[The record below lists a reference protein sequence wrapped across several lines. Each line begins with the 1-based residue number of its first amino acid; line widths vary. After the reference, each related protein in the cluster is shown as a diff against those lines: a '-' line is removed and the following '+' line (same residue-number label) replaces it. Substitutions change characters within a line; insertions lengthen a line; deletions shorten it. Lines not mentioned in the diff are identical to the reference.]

1 MSALFFAT
9 VDDARRSDI
18 RKNHSATHLLQAALR
33 QVLGTHVQQQGSFV
47 SNELLRFDFSHFNA
61 MTAEEIQK
69 VEDLVNAKVMECL
82 PVHTDVMDVD
92 AAKASGAMALFGEKY
107 GDKVRVVK
115 MGGAEEFSKELC
127 GGLHVQNTGNI
138 GLVKIISESSVSS
151 GVRRIEAVSGRGALA
166 LLRAGTE
173 ILSALRERLRCKDAD
188 LLARIGQTFEKT
200 QSLEKSLQSVRLEL
214 ATLAAKELL
223 QGAVN
228 VCGVKLYVREM
239 AEPEDKFKVL
249 LDGVQ
254 NNIEAD
260 SVIVL
265 ANKGDG
271 SGSIAVMVG
280 KNVQAKGIK
289 AGDLVRDLAKAC
301 GGKGGG
307 RPDRAQAGTREPEKI
322 SAAISNANNWIREK
336 IGG

>member
-1 MSALFFAT
+1 M
-9 VDDARRSDI
+9 
-18 RKNHSATHLLQAALR
+18 
-33 QVLGTHVQQQGSFV
+33 
-47 SNELLRFDFSHFNA
+47 
-61 MTAEEIQK
+61 
-69 VEDLVNAKVMECL
+69 
-82 PVHTDVMDVD
+82 
-92 AAKASGAMALFGEKY
+92 
-107 GDKVRVVK
+107 
-115 MGGAEEFSKELC
+115 
-127 GGLHVQNTGNI
+127 
-138 GLVKIISESSVSS
+138 
-151 GVRRIEAVSGRGALA
+151 
-166 LLRAGTE
+166 
-173 ILSALRERLRCKDAD
+173 
-188 LLARIGQTFEKT
+188 
-200 QSLEKSLQSVRLEL
+200 QSVRLEL